1 MALAKHTKKGL
12 QDLLKS
18 LTILPCAKPFMKPID
33 PVALEIE
40 DYFEVVTKPID
51 LGTIRKKLIS
61 DGYSDPYELFSD
73 FDLLIENVRV
83 YFTDLDDP
91 MRCKAEHLQELFNKQ
106 WKNFIDK
113 PAPEEAKPR
122 KRIKVVE
129 EDLTEKD
136 RLITFFKKVKASTAY
151 EYLQNEDLEAIDLEP
166 LQPPEIREKLQD
178 LVLNRI
184 HSIPSI
190 HCNTVN
196 SLWTEAQRKRPAAQ
210 LNEHLDFDALTGWTP
225 NKIEEELEIPPPTP
239 PPSPPKPSKPAGLS
253 VKEYIRATQVAFV
266 EASAKVSY
274 RELLVLMFY

>member
-91 MRCKAEHLQELFNKQ
+91 MRG
-106 WKNFIDK
+106 
-113 PAPEEAKPR
+113 
-122 KRIKVVE
+122 
-129 EDLTEKD
+129 
-136 RLITFFKKVKASTAY
+136 
-151 EYLQNEDLEAIDLEP
+151 
-166 LQPPEIREKLQD
+166 
-178 LVLNRI
+178 
-184 HSIPSI
+184 SIP
-190 HCNTVN
+190 V
-196 SLWTEAQRKRPAAQ
+196 
-210 LNEHLDFDALTGWTP
+210 G
-225 NKIEEELEIPPPTP
+225 
-239 PPSPPKPSKPAGLS
+239 PAGIVTS
-253 VKEYIRATQVAFV
+253 TGATLPGR
-266 EASAKVSY
+266 ASAGMRAASITSRTSVMLSLQKIKPTFSLQ
-274 RELLVLMFY
+274 RSLRT